1 MIDISRPKFHRIEG
15 CNQCGDCVNF
25 KPLSEGDTQGVCMAK
40 FNLVYV
46 HFCCSFPKEFKSIV
60 GTQLSLF

>member
-1 MIDISRPKFHRIEG
+1 MTISNIEVGPKYR
-15 CNQCGDCVNF
+15 
-25 KPLSEGDTQGVCMAK
+25 GVCMAK
-40 FNLVYV
+40 FNIVYL